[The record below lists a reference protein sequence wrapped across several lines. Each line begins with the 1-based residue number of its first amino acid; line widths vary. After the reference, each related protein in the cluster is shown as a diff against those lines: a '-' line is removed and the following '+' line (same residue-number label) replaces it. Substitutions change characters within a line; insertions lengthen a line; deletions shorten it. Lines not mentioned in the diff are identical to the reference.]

1 MYTGVVTRKQAA
13 IGQCSKDSRWRNES
27 SLAHLETVVIPMERK
42 ERFKVYGF
50 SARFWTILNSCKS
63 AAKMFLVAEY
73 CGGKDFTSE
82 FQVLGDMF

>member
-1 MYTGVVTRKQAA
+1 MYTGVVTRKKGA
-13 IGQCSKDSRWRNES
+13 IGQCSKDSRWKIES
-27 SLAHLETVVIPMERK
+27 SLAHLETAVMPMERK
-42 ERFKVYGF
+42 ESFTVYGF
-50 SARFWTILNSCKS
+50 SARSWTILNSCKS